1 MSVRVEPLLT
11 ITDLEAMPDDGNRY
25 ELIEGEI
32 VVSRAPGLSHQRVL
46 GNIHVV
52 LRDYLRQ
59 NPVGEVLLT
68 PGVIF
73 DEFNSAIPDA
83 VFISQQSRRRIIT
96 GERITGGPELVI
108 EVVSPGAENAR
119 RDRVAKRQLY
129 GKHGVK
135 EYWVADPENRS
146 LEIYRLKRRSLALV
160 QTLIADDEVTSSTL
174 PAFRCKT
181 SDLFA

>member
-1 MSVRVEPLLT
+1 MSAKIEPLLT
-11 ITDLEAMPDDGNRY
+11 VADLEVMPDDGNRY

-32 VVSRAPGLSHQRVL
+32 IVSRAPGLPHQRVL
-46 GNIHVV
+46 GNIHAL
-52 LRDYLRQ
+52 LRDYLKQ

-83 VFISQQSRRRIIT
+83 VFISQQSRRRI
-96 GERITGGPELVI
+96 GASERIMGAPELVI
-108 EVVSPGAENAR
+108 EVVSPGTENAR
-119 RDRVAKRQLY
+119 RDRVVKRQLY

-135 EYWVADPENRS
+135 EYWIADPENRS
-146 LEIYRLKRRSLALV
+146 LEVYRLKRRTLALMK
-160 QTLIADDEVTSSTL
+160 TLIADDEVLSSVL
-174 PAFRCKT
+174 PDFHCQA